1 MKNSHNLINPFEPS
15 ELLPTRQLRWG
26 RCSCKTENK
35 QNSRFPLWVF
45 TYNVFHNFHI
55 FMPLNPLSIPLVEK
69 FWELQKN
76 FWAQDQKLWLRA
88 LLRANRPS
96 IKLRRG
102 DAKQIGNIK
111 LRCTAPPLSHA
122 CFWREINANL
132 AAAAEI
138 KMLTFATMIERKEE
152 TINCLDFFYRT
163 PVRSLFSL
171 VTNQL
176 AGVWR
181 CQLKTCWGCYCCW
194 C

>member
-35 QNSRFPLWVF
+35 QNSRFPFWVF

-111 LRCTAPPLSHA
+111 LHCTAPPLSHA

-138 KMLTFATMIERKEE
+138 KMLSFTTMLEKKSRLLVVSNNLFVLIF
-152 TINCLDFFYRT
+152 IGPQSDHCLLL
-163 PVRSLFSL
+163 SLTDWL
-171 VTNQL
+171 TN
-176 AGVWR
+176 
-181 CQLKTCWGCYCCW
+181 
-194 C
+194 